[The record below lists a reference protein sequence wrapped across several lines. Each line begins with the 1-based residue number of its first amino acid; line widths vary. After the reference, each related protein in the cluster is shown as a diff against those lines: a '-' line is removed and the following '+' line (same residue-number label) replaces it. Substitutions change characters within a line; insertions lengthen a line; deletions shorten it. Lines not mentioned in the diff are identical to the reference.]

1 MNKLKLFSKTYIFTM
16 GIISVIILISNVLI
30 YLALPKV
37 YVNNKQKEADKIIED
52 LIEQVNKSDNKESF
66 KIAKNFAEKYN
77 IQVLLT
83 IGDEK
88 RVFQGLHKVDI
99 YVNEEEITENSLIIP
114 NLIGENIIEN
124 FNDENREIFGQY
136 ININNLSIIK
146 SRDFKK
152 SNDVNGSAKI
162 VMDLESFTETRD
174 IILKILPYSIFI
186 SLLIALIASY
196 IYARKIT
203 TPIKEICDVTKEMEN
218 LNKRAFCKVETEDE
232 IGILAYNI
240 NNLYENLLNTIVSLE
255 EEIENVSKSEKIKV
269 DFLRSASHELKTP
282 LMSMHIML
290 ENMILGVGKYKNHDI
305 YLEKCKEVV
314 NQLSKMVQEILDT
327 SRLNTL
333 DNKNEKIIDLSQ
345 IVNEIVDTYKL
356 IAKSRQININI
367 NLKESFNIKV
377 DEKLFTKA
385 ISNIISNA
393 VNYTDEGKEIRIY
406 IKNNKLIIEND
417 CTPISNEHLEH
428 IFEAFYRVEFDRNKS
443 SGGNGLGL
451 YIVQQILTITKLTYS
466 FKPIKNGMKFEI
478 DFNNKNII

>member
-114 NLIGENIIEN
+114 NLSGENIIES
-124 FNDENREIFGQY
+124 FDDENGEIFGQY

-203 TPIKEICDVTKEMEN
+203 TPIKEICDVTKKMEN
-218 LNKRAFCKVETEDE
+218 LNKEAFCKVKTEDE
-232 IGILAYNI
+232 IGILAANV
-240 NNLYENLLNTIVSLE
+240 NSLYENLLNTIVSLE
-255 EEIENVSKSEKIKV
+255 EEIKNVSESEKIKV

-282 LMSMHIML
+282 LMSMYIMI
-290 ENMILGVGKYKNHDI
+290 ENMLYDIGKYKNHYI
-305 YLEKCKEVV
+305 YLEKCKDIVSE
-314 NQLSKMVQEILDT
+314 LSKMVQEILDT
-327 SRLNTL
+327 SKLNIIN
-333 DNKNEKIIDLSQ
+333 NKNESVLDLGSLVQ
-345 IVNEIVDTYKL
+345 KNIEPYKL
-356 IAKSRQININI
+356 IAKSKKINIKM

-406 IKNNKLIIEND
+406 IKDKKLIIEND
-417 CTPISNEHLEH
+417 CKPISEEHLAH
-428 IFEAFYRVEFDRNKS
+428 IFEAFYRVDFDRNKS

-451 YIVQQILTITKLTYS
+451 YIVQQILKMYNLDYS
-466 FKPIKNGMKFEI
+466 FKSILTGMSFEV
-478 DFNNKNII
+478 DFN